1 MPVVVWDL
9 GTATT
14 LDAVDSEGLHLGG
27 WILPGPATM
36 LSGLGGHTRLE
47 VPSGLEQAPGEAP
60 GRTTA
65 EAIAGGVIAAQI
77 GALDRFLEVVASRS
91 CPSPVIVAT
100 GGAAPRF
107 AALRGDVVQD
117 PWAVFRGML
126 IEAGK

>member
-1 MPVVVWDL
+1 
-9 GTATT
+9 
-14 LDAVDSEGLHLGG
+14 
-27 WILPGPATM
+27 
-36 LSGLGGHTRLE
+36 
-47 VPSGLEQAPGEAP
+47 LEQAPGEAP